1 MTRINT
7 NVSSLTAQ
15 KTLARSNASL
25 QQALTRLSTGL
36 RINSGKDDPAG
47 LIASEVL
54 RADMTSTSKAITNSQ
69 RANQMIATADSA
81 LGQVSSLLNDIRGL
95 VSEAANTG
103 AMSAEQIAANQ
114 LQIDSSLEA
123 IDRISQVTQFQ
134 GKRLLDGSLDFITQ
148 GTDSSKISNIKI
160 DQATF
165 GNSAQIGA
173 TVEMVAQATEASLNY
188 AYTAVSE
195 AVVLEIGGSDGYQTF
210 QFAAGSSVDA
220 MASAINLVSDALGV
234 RAEVAAG
241 ATAGSLTV
249 SSLGANNDMVLTA
262 KQAGFNAG
270 NMNVKYTLGNS
281 SATTATYQAGSDSG
295 DPGTINVALRT
306 VAGVSATGTTDDT
319 SLMTKASATVDS
331 VAANSDLV
339 FTAVNAGA
347 AGNNLKVE
355 YVDAGVGPNKVSFNE
370 ADGVMTVEVVA
381 GTKANQVMAL
391 VNNDAT
397 ASQHMT
403 VSLATGSDGT
413 GGVTLGGAATSLS
426 GGKGDVNNELV
437 ITAAQNGTEFNGT
450 NVNVVSGNATAAGIQ
465 SINRKATL
473 TVDSAGGDLLF
484 TAKESG
490 EAGNEIEI
498 VFTADSAAPSLSVVG
513 KKITIKTDL
522 SAHTTSSAV
531 KALIDADVNASK
543 LVDVT
548 LTNASGAIDTYINS
562 GQKLN
567 NGHHA
572 TRSLDTA
579 GGAALNFEAKASGRD
594 GEAISIVV
602 TKTTAA
608 TAFTVDG
615 NTITLNLDSDGA
627 STTRTGSAVL
637 AAFNSSAAAQRLIS
651 LSAVGDPDVTVNGVA
666 TGTYALTTTDATH
679 TNGFQGE
686 TVEYSKD
693 AKAAQASVTWGS
705 GSENDIIITATQA
718 GSAFN
723 DVSIKF
729 RKQAGLGAAN
739 AYAEYSNKTLT
750 INVDDTTDTNISV
763 IKAAIGA
770 VADST
775 GRLLFTVA
783 DDDSAGDGAGTGVVD
798 VSAMGDNVEV
808 GNTANTGGDAGTLFV
823 YVEEGQTIANNVI
836 DRLAAA
842 KAAGTGLNDADDM
855 TARAAQLFNFSRAG
869 GNDGSGKVFAKSYSG
884 MLSGGVNGGAVAA
897 TAEEVTNAIN
907 ANSELSA
914 LLTASLATGNDGKNV
929 AVAAFEEAGYF
940 GDIASNNRL
949 QFLGGL
955 DSAAIQLVA
964 GAAGS
969 SLSIQ
974 DNRSQAS
981 MTKDSTNANAGLV
994 FTAKQKGSEY
1004 DGVRVVFVDDDKVT
1018 KGNEIVTYDKD
1029 SKTLRFAIAN
1039 GNTAGAN
1046 TTASDIVAALNA
1058 DDVAS
1063 TMFVAANFGTSTGA
1077 GEVNADLKQASA
1089 TLNFNTGADTLRIT
1103 SDAYGS
1109 AGNSYKVTL
1118 VDGASPSVSFANNTL
1133 TVTADLANT
1142 TVDKLAQQINTA
1154 MGGQFTAEV
1163 VKMNDGSVL
1172 NGEAVAD
1179 VAFSGGIGTDS
1190 NGNGVPDPVS
1200 TDTVTSGGRGDK
1212 MIINLATDS
1221 QGVITTTANDLIA
1234 FLNDSANA
1242 TLVNNFG
1249 ISASNV
1255 GTSTGAGRLSATTT
1269 DIDMTTKGTTST
1281 PSYAT
1286 GTSTAVNGINAR
1298 VKVTAN
1304 QIGSNLG
1311 NVRVVFENDD
1321 LVTAGN
1327 ETAAYSN
1334 GVLTVK
1340 MDEGTSTAAQ
1350 VIAAINRDAG
1360 TLFTAAN
1367 GDGGNGTGTVAASD
1381 KLTLSSGMTTTGTAQ
1396 GVSLVGNEDAASTGL
1411 TIKAANY
1418 GSSSFVSV
1426 KALSGTFVTKDADG
1440 NTADRDVGSDV
1451 NVRVNGIQALG
1462 KGLTATLKTAA
1473 LDMTF
1478 TMSSTMAAG
1487 TSTSFAV
1494 TGGGAQFQLGP
1505 DVVSNQQARIG
1516 IASMSVSKLGGDAGR
1531 LYELRSGGAKSLA
1544 NDASGAAR
1552 VAEEVI
1558 TQITNVRGRLGAFQK
1573 TTLDTNIAALNDTL
1587 ESLTAAESDIRD
1599 ADFAAESAAMTRA
1612 QILVQAGTTVLSTAN
1627 QNPQNVLSLLR

>member
-1 MTRINT
+1 
-7 NVSSLTAQ
+7 
-15 KTLARSNASL
+15 
-25 QQALTRLSTGL
+25 LSTGL

-165 GNSAQIGA
+165 GNSSQIGA

-270 NMNVKYTLGNS
+270 NMNVKYTVGNS

-319 SLMTKASATVDS
+319 SLMTKASALLDGA
-331 VAANSDLV
+331 AANSDLT
-339 FTAVNAGA
+339 FTAVKAGA
-347 AGNNLKVE
+347 AGNNLKVTF
-355 YVDAGVGPNKVSFNE
+355 VSGAANKVSFNE
-370 ADGVMTVEVVA
+370 ADGTMTVELTA

-413 GGVTLGGAATSLS
+413 GNVDIPEAAVSLS

-651 LSAVGDPDVTVNGVA
+651 LSAVGDAAVTVEGVA

-763 IKAAIGA
+763 IKAAISA

-855 TARAAQLFNFSRAG
+855 TARAAELFNFSRAG

-884 MLSGGVNGGAVAA
+884 LLSGGVNGGAVAA

-914 LLTASLATGNDGKNV
+914 LLTASLAAGNDGKNV

-955 DSAAIQLVA
+955 DSSAIQLVA

-1004 DGVRVVFVDDDKVT
+1004 DGVRVVFVDDNKVT

-1063 TMFVAANFGTSTGA
+1063 TMFVASNFGTSTGA
-1077 GEVNADLKQASA
+1077 GEVNADLKQASNYTA
-1089 TLNFNTGADTLRIT
+1089 FNGGKDVLLVT
-1103 SDAYGS
+1103 SNAYGS
-1109 AGNSYKVTL
+1109 AGNSYTITL
-1118 VDGASPSVSFANNTL
+1118 QDGASPSVSFSGGAL
-1133 TVTADLANT
+1133 TITADLANT
-1142 TVDKLAQQINTA
+1142 RVDQLAQQINTA
-1154 MGGQFTAEV
+1154 MGGTFTAEV
-1163 VKMNDGSVL
+1163 LKMDDGGTL
-1172 NGEAVAD
+1172 GGEA
-1179 VAFSGGIGTDS
+1179 FSSTFGNGIGTDS

-1234 FLNDSANA
+1234 FLGDSANA

-1311 NVRVVFENDD
+1311 DVQVVFENDD

-1544 NDASGAAR
+1544 NDSSGAAR